1 VTAKA
6 KAKAHDLEA
15 VRREIAD
22 VTQEVEGCTL
32 ALADATNDA
41 ERDALVQ
48 DRASLVARREALVA
62 LLDLLQGREREE
74 SLAVV
79 EAAHAKAL
87 AAMEKAQEK
96 SAAAAVEV
104 RAAQDA
110 LRRMVS
116 VGASIS
122 DQTEAKV
129 RVVRAEGEALLARRA
144 LTGARHRHR
153 LAEKDLQTAK
163 GETPPTPALVGS
175 KVGRPIRSLWH
186 GGAKVDG

>member
-1 VTAKA
+1 MTAKA
-6 KAKAHDLEA
+6 KGNGDLEA
-15 VRREIAD
+15 VRRELAE
-22 VTQEVEGCTL
+22 VGQEIEGCTL

-62 LLDLLQGREREE
+62 LLDLLQGRAREA

-96 SAAAAVEV
+96 AAAAGVEV
-104 RAAQDA
+104 RSAQDA
-110 LRRMVS
+110 LRRLVS
-116 VGASIS
+116 MGASIS

-144 LTGARHRHR
+144 LTRARHQHR

-163 GETPPTPALVGS
+163 GETPPTPEVAGS
-175 KVGRPIRSLWH
+175 KAGRPIRSLWH